1 MLEDDLAAI
10 ERRAFATAGIGE
22 FLKTVGS
29 LRALLVLDPEK
40 AREILLALRVP
51 EIERV
56 ALAAVSEAYGAG
68 AVSAAGTLD
77 KGEARGLKGFDIAK
91 ASSASNLAAPIA
103 GLDDAGRTALRKAQL
118 LARSIDDM
126 TAALSPIFAHAVA
139 VERDV
144 VTAVSGAGNAGVT
157 RVADESDLPTV
168 WQAET
173 NACVH
178 CLAYS
183 GQVAKPGKQFPGG
196 LTYGD
201 KVYYPNPLAAPPL
214 HPRCR
219 CTVEVLHDLSYAEAL
234 RREADRSVLRGF
246 SLESESMPSRVRAA
260 ERLLERGVD
269 APKSVIAYA
278 QRAVKD
284 GKFPTRGRP

>member
-1 MLEDDLAAI
+1 MLEDDLARI
-10 ERRAFATAGIGE
+10 ERRALATAGIGE

-51 EIERV
+51 EVERV
-56 ALAAVSEAYGAG
+56 AISAIAEAFGLGATT
-68 AVSAAGTLD
+68 AAGTLT
-77 KGEARGLKGFDIAK
+77 KAEARGIKGFDIAK
-91 ASSASNLAAPIA
+91 ASGRRDLAKPVL
-103 GLDDAGRTALRKAQL
+103 GLDAAGRDALRKAQL
-118 LARSIDDM
+118 LARSIDDI
-126 TAALSPIFAHAVA
+126 TAALSPVFAHAVA
-139 VERDV
+139 IERELITGV
-144 VTAVSGAGNAGVT
+144 AGAGSAGVT
-157 RVADESDLPTV
+157 AIADESDLPTV

-183 GQVAKPGKQFPGG
+183 GLVAKPGKKFPGG
-196 LTYGD
+196 RTYGD
-201 KVYYPNPLAAPPL
+201 KVYYPGPLAAPPL

-246 SLESESMPSRVRAA
+246 SLESESMPVRIRAA
-260 ERLLERGVD
+260 DRLLAKGVD

-278 QRAVKD
+278 KRSVAA
-284 GKFPTRGRP
+284 GEFTTRGR